1 MNAADLVIAIVLLV
15 GFLIGLSRGFVRGLL
30 GLAGLGL
37 GIILAASFHEQVAET
52 VFTFVPGEAASK
64 IVAFVVIFLAIVI
77 LVGLV
82 ARLIA
87 KAMKLSSLGWFDGL
101 LGGLLG
107 LAIAVIVSGVL
118 LLLAVMAGLQEENF
132 LIESRL
138 APKVLGGTDAIV
150 GLLPDDT
157 RQVIEEQYEEL
168 RTEWDRAAKR
178 RRPSE
183 GQTDEEARDEGATG
197 EGV

>member
-1 MNAADLVIAIVLLV
+1 MNAADLVIAIVLLA

-37 GIILAASFHEQVAET
+37 GVVLAASFHEQVAET
-52 VFTFVPGEAASK
+52 VFTFVPGEAASR

-77 LVGLV
+77 LVGFI

-87 KAMKLSSLGWFDGL
+87 KALKLSSLGWFDGL

-118 LLLAVMAGLQEENF
+118 LLLAVMAGLQEESF

-183 GQTDEEARDEGATG
+183 RQTDEEAHDEGATG

>member
-1 MNAADLVIAIVLLV
+1 MNAADLVIAIVLLA

-37 GIILAASFHEQVAET
+37 GVVLAASFHEQVAET
-52 VFTFVPGEAASK
+52 VFTFVPGEAASR

-77 LVGLV
+77 LVGFI

-87 KAMKLSSLGWFDGL
+87 KALKLSSLGWFDGL

-118 LLLAVMAGLQEENF
+118 LLLAVMAGLQEEGF

-183 GQTDEEARDEGATG
+183 RRTDEEAHDEGATG